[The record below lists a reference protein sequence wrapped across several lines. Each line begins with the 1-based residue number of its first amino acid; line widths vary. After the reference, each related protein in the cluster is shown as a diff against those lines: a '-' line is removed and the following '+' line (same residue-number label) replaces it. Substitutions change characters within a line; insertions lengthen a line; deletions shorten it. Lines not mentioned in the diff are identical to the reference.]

1 MNIVIIGGSR
11 GIGYAAARQLAKDG
25 HRLLLVGRS
34 QETLDKAK
42 NGLPQMTE
50 TLCADVTDA
59 ADAERLFTYC
69 EERFEPD
76 GLILNAAAFAN
87 RDTHRSVLKPTSD
100 ELGAILDANVVA
112 HYRIVRRLFPLL
124 QKSGQGR
131 IVFIGS
137 TAGIR
142 HDSGGI
148 YGISKW
154 ALRSFAYNL
163 REEAKQYGVGV
174 SLINPGGT
182 FTERRVKQDADDT
195 HLLETSDLG
204 IVIATVFRLSAQAV
218 IEQLDIR
225 PLAGD
230 TY

>member
-11 GIGYAAARQLAKDG
+11 GIGFAAAKELSKDG
-25 HRLLLVGRS
+25 HELLLTGRNPENL
-34 QETLDKAK
+34 QNAK
-42 NGLPQMTE
+42 DSLQNTVR
-50 TLCADVTDA
+50 TFRADITDA
-59 ADAERLFTYC
+59 SDIERLFTYC
-69 EERFEPD
+69 EEHFMPD
-76 GLILNAAAFAN
+76 GLILNAAAFGN
-87 RDTHRSVLKPTSD
+87 RDTGHSVLQPSAD
-100 ELGAILDANVVA
+100 ELSEILDANVVA
-112 HYRIVRRLFPLL
+112 HYRIVRRFFPLL
-124 QKSGQGR
+124 QKSGRGR

-142 HDSGGI
+142 QDNGGI

-163 REEAKQYGVGV
+163 REEAKRFGVGV

-182 FTERRVKQDADDT
+182 FTEKRVKQGDCDT
-195 HLLETSDLG
+195 HLLETEDLG

-225 PLAGD
+225 PLTGD